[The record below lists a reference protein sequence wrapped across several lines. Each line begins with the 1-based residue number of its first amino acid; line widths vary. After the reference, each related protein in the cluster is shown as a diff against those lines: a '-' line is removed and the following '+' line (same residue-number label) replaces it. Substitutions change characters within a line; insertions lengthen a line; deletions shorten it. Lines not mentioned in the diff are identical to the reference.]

1 MAKHHV
7 LIAAAFAI
15 APYPA
20 IAGVTVLG
28 SSSARMCYLAA
39 ESAAVPGLQE
49 LRRCDA
55 ALSEEAADPRHVIA
69 TYVNRGILR
78 LRRGNVDG
86 AIADFDQALRRDP
99 NEPEAYLNR
108 GSALLRSD
116 RRSEAVAMFSQ
127 AIEHDTRQPAM
138 AHYGRAMAYELLG
151 NARAAYY
158 DYRRASELDPDWA
171 APREDLQRFRVVPAS
186 ATQAG

>member
-7 LIAAAFAI
+7 LIAAAFAVL
-15 APYPA
+15 PFPA

-39 ESAAVPGLQE
+39 ESPAMPGPQE
-49 LRRCDA
+49 IRRCDA
-55 ALSEEAADPRHVIA
+55 ALDEAATDPRHVIA
-69 TYVNRGILR
+69 TYVNRGILHM
-78 LRRGNVDG
+78 RRGNIDG
-86 AIADFDQALRRDP
+86 AMSDFDEALRRDP

-108 GSALLRSD
+108 GSALLRRE
-116 RRSEAVAMFSQ
+116 RRDEAVAMFSQ
-127 AIEHDTRQPAM
+127 ALAHNTHRPAL

-151 NARAAYY
+151 DVRAAYS
-158 DYRRASELDPDWA
+158 DYRRASELDPEWG

-186 ATQAG
+186 QTQPS